1 MKPIKWGFSALLLA
15 LTSLWLFADTFLPQP
30 LTYFSFRHVFM
41 QYTGVIAIGV
51 MSVVML
57 LALRPTWLERPLNG
71 LDKMY
76 RLHKWLGITALVFSV
91 IHWWWATGT
100 KWMVGWGWLE
110 RPAQRRQGASL
121 TGVEQ
126 WLHGQR
132 ELAELL
138 GEWAFYAVVIFLIL
152 ALVKRFPYHWF
163 KRTHKWIA
171 VPYLMLVYH
180 ALVLTRFNYW
190 LEPLGWVMAVL
201 LLGGTA
207 AAVVVFTGRIGR
219 SRRVPGTIT
228 SLEYYPGLHTLEAG
242 ITLVPG
248 WRGHRPGQF
257 AFVTSNLTEGAHP
270 YTIASAWQPAS
281 RHIHFIVK
289 ELGDHTRRL
298 KARLKVGMPVSV
310 EGPYGCFD
318 FNDGKKRQIW
328 IGAGIGITP
337 FIARMKELAEDP
349 GPVVVDLF
357 HVSSEVDD
365 TAFDKLRADARA
377 AKVNLYL
384 HLTPRDGRLTPE
396 KIRTAV
402 PDWGTASMWFCGPA
416 AFGSALRK
424 DFLANGLSAGDFHQ
438 ELFSMR

>member
-1 MKPIKWGFSALLLA
+1 M
-15 LTSLWLFADTFLPQP
+15 
-30 LTYFSFRHVFM
+30 
-41 QYTGVIAIGV
+41 
-51 MSVVML
+51 
-57 LALRPTWLERPLNG
+57 
-71 LDKMY
+71 
-76 RLHKWLGITALVFSV
+76 
-91 IHWWWATGT
+91 
-100 KWMVGWGWLE
+100 
-110 RPAQRRQGASL
+110 
-121 TGVEQ
+121 
-126 WLHGQR
+126 
-132 ELAELL
+132 
-138 GEWAFYAVVIFLIL
+138 
-152 ALVKRFPYHWF
+152 
-163 KRTHKWIA
+163 
-171 VPYLMLVYH
+171 
-180 ALVLTRFNYW
+180 
-190 LEPLGWVMAVL
+190 
-201 LLGGTA
+201 
-207 AAVVVFTGRIGR
+207 
-219 SRRVPGTIT
+219 
-228 SLEYYPGLHTLEAG
+228 
-242 ITLVPG
+242 
-248 WRGHRPGQF
+248 
-257 AFVTSNLTEGAHP
+257 TSNLTEGAHP

-318 FNDGKKRQIW
+318 FDDGKKRQIW

-357 HVSSEVDD
+357 HASSEVDD

-402 PDWGTASMWFCGPA
+402 PDWRTASMWFCGPA